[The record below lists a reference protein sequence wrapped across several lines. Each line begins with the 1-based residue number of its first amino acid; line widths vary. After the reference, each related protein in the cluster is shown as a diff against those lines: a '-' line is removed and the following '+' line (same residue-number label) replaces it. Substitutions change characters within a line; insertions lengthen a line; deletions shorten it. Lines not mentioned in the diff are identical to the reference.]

1 MKGWRGRGGGRGAV
15 PCRLPPL
22 WLMDRTRIA
31 PLLPIETSAA
41 FVVIN
46 TQMLA
51 DYLSEYFGIH
61 TSQMMC
67 EIIYIYFSYMF
78 LHLNEAVR
86 SNARI
91 EIVLGVIHNHLD
103 LMSLCFY
110 VGMVALQQS
119 LAFGG
124 LLLMWSYR

>member
-1 MKGWRGRGGGRGAV
+1 
-15 PCRLPPL
+15 
-22 WLMDRTRIA
+22 MDRTRIA
-31 PLLPIETSAA
+31 PLLPTETSAA

-46 TQMLA
+46 THMLA
-51 DYLSEYFGIH
+51 GYLSEYFRIH

-91 EIVLGVIHNHLD
+91 EIVLGVIHNQLD

-110 VGMVALQQS
+110 VVMVALQQS

-124 LLLMWSYR
+124 LWLMWSYR